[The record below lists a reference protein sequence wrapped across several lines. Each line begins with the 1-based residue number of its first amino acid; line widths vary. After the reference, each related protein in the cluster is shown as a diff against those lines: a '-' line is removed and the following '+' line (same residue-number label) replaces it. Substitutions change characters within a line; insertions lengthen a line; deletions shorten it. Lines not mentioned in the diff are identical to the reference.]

1 MQAVSIHV
9 VDVANG
15 VVARGMRV
23 DVVRHESIDGA
34 ERWVPVVSGRVGAQG
49 VVDGL
54 DGPEPLFDVGVY
66 ELRLHVGDHFRARGT
81 VLPEPAF
88 MDVQVFRFGIADA
101 SQHHHLPVKLTP
113 WGLSCFRGA

>member
-15 VVARGMRV
+15 VVARDMRV
-23 DVVRHESIDGA
+23 DVARYESIDGA
-34 ERWVPVVSGRVGAQG
+34 EHWAPVVSGRVGPQG

-66 ELRLHVGDHFRARGT
+66 LTVFGAVAMLILALEGD
-81 VLPEPAF
+81 EPA
-88 MDVQVFRFGIADA
+88 
-101 SQHHHLPVKLTP
+101 
-113 WGLSCFRGA
+113 